1 MRAHISLRRAFF
13 RPSFFVLS
21 LCLFAHNCTAAP
33 IESLRVMTY
42 NVLVGGT
49 SGGQPLS
56 RTAGVITAA
65 QADVVGL
72 QEIRGSGPTLAN
84 LLGFHYYGFNGD
96 VGILSRYPIVET
108 YGQGVKLQLSPTQQA
123 YIFDV
128 HLAPDPYQPYDIRD
142 GRLPTEADAIAA
154 AQSAR
159 GGSNASVL
167 NTMSA
172 ALSSGAPVF
181 LTGDFNEPSHL
192 DWTQRAADA
201 GLHFGRKVTWPA
213 STAVINAGLT
223 DAYRELRPDEVLN
236 RGDTWTP
243 GDPAPNVG
251 ANEVHD
257 RIDFV
262 YYAGV
267 NVTPTETQVLGY
279 TTSDGITDIAIQP
292 YPSDHRSVVVE
303 FSIPDGFIAGDL
315 NGDSILNADDW
326 AVLRTWQHAD
336 LSGLTK
342 SQAYVHGDLNGDLK
356 NNHADFVLFK
366 SYYESINGAGSFTQ
380 LVARVPEPNTVAL
393 IALMAPLVPY
403 FRRASLS
410 H

>member
-1 MRAHISLRRAFF
+1 
-13 RPSFFVLS
+13 
-21 LCLFAHNCTAAP
+21 
-33 IESLRVMTY
+33 MTY

-72 QEIRGSGPTLAN
+72 QEINSSGPALAN

-142 GRLPTEADAIAA
+142 GRLPTEAQAIAA

-159 GGSNASVL
+159 GGSISSVL
-167 NTMSA
+167 STMSA
-172 ALSSGAPVF
+172 ALGSGAPVF

-201 GLHFGRKVTWPA
+201 GLHFGRKVAWPA
-213 STAVINAGLT
+213 STAVVNAGLT

-262 YYAGV
+262 YYSGV

-279 TTSDGITDIAIQP
+279 TTSDGITDIAVQP

-315 NGDSILNADDW
+315 NRDSILNAADW
-326 AVLRTWQHAD
+326 ALLRTWQHAD

-342 SQAYVHGDLNGDLK
+342 SQAYAHGDLNGDLK
-356 NNHADFVLFK
+356 NNHADFALFK
-366 SYYESINGAGSFTQ
+366 NYYESANGAGSFTQ
-380 LVARVPEPNTVAL
+380 LVAHVPEPNAVAL
-393 IALMAPLVPY
+393 IALTAPLIPY
-403 FRRASLS
+403 FRRAPLKR
-410 H
+410 